1 MKWFAQNWGSLAS
14 LAGLVVSTVVFF
26 VSKRA
31 AKAAREAK
39 DAIERRSA
47 AQDLRNCGDKISLM
61 RLLCDNRNWEVGS
74 FVCNGLIQDVSFVA
88 NRWAAHFGSETK
100 AKLNLLTT
108 QLDTAS
114 KQLRKF
120 VTTAPDPQELES
132 LSQAIIRVG
141 ALISAEVG
149 RYESFID

>member
-1 MKWFAQNWGSLAS
+1 M
-14 LAGLVVSTVVFF
+14 AGLIVSTVVFF
-26 VSKRA
+26 ISKRA
-31 AKAAREAK
+31 AKAAKEAK
-39 DAIERRSA
+39 DAIEKRSA

-61 RLLCDNRNWEVGS
+61 RLLCDNSNWEVGS
-74 FVCNGLIQDVSFVA
+74 FVCNGLIQDVSFVS
-88 NRWAAHFGSETK
+88 NRWASHFGSETK

-120 VTTAPDPQELES
+120 ASTPPEPEELES
-132 LSQAIIRVG
+132 LAAAIIRVG